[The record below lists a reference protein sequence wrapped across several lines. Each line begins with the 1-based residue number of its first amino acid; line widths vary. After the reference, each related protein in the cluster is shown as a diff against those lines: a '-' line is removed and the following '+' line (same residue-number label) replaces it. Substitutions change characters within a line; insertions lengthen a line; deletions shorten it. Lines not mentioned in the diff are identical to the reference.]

1 MEELKD
7 HYHYIITSKMDD
19 IVAKRIIL
27 IENCQKLDIKLQFH
41 ALKDIHELTE
51 NMLLG
56 YSLIKSIDKQMIEQE
71 EHLKYYLQELNPTE
85 DVMRIMANYKQS
97 FDRMIESYVK

>member
-19 IVAKRIIL
+19 IFAKRIIL

-41 ALKDIHELTE
+41 ALKDIHELPP
-51 NMLLG
+51 
-56 YSLIKSIDKQMIEQE
+56 LIVWGEINREINRKHWVI
-71 EHLKYYLQELNPTE
+71 L
-85 DVMRIMANYKQS
+85 
-97 FDRMIESYVK
+97 